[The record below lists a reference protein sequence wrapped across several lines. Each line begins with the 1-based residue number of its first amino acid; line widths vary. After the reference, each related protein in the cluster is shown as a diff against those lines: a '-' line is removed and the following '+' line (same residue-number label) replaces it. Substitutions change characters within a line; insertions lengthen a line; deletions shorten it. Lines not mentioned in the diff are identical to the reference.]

1 MIQKLKQ
8 RAETGALVMVLV
20 IPLALC
26 VFAFL
31 GVAGYF
37 AFRESLPPDLAAL
50 VTAAAGIVLIAVIL
64 IIAKLVHL
72 ARGTR
77 SSSSPSAKDFE
88 LGDEMEAFLR
98 DHADPVLSDWVRG
111 NPDKAALTT
120 LALGVAAG
128 YSGRFR
134 SVLLDVYERYA
145 ESEQVRRARRG

>member
-1 MIQKLKQ
+1 MIQKIKQ
-8 RAETGALVMVLV
+8 RAEMGALVTVLV

-37 AFRESLPPDLAAL
+37 TFRESLPPDLAAL
-50 VTAAAGIVLIAVIL
+50 VTAAAGIVMIAVVL
-64 IIAKLVHL
+64 IIAKLVNL
-72 ARGTR
+72 ARDR
-77 SSSSPSAKDFE
+77 SSSPPSAKDFE

-98 DHADPVLSDWVRG
+98 DHADPMLSDWVRG

-134 SVLLDVYERYA
+134 SVLLDIYERYA
-145 ESEQVRRARRG
+145 ESEQARRSRRG